1 MESDTVEGSV
11 KPFSSFG
18 AQTGIPIGLIQN
30 NTNNTSMPK
39 KGERLSEEAKKKIS
53 ESRLGKPSWNKGLH
67 LSEDHKQKLSG
78 RVLSNETKQKMRE
91 ARLGK
96 PSWNKG
102 LHFSEESKQK
112 MREAKLGKKMSEEF
126 RQKRS
131 EIMKARWNDQEFKK
145 DMSEKHSGENNYNF
159 GKHLP
164 EEQKKKLSKFAKN
177 RTDGI
182 YDKLL
187 EANIGK
193 KHTSETRTKMSESHA
208 GDKCYN
214 WKGGITPVYRHI
226 RGRLEYKRW
235 CADLLKKHDYTDAF
249 TGHKGGLLSCHHI
262 IPVNTLIK
270 MYNIVD
276 IEGALN
282 CPLIWDLNNGLVI
295 LKYAHDKFHN
305 FYGDDKNIYEL
316 TEAQIK
322 ELYTP

>member
-1 MESDTVEGSV
+1 
-11 KPFSSFG
+11 
-18 AQTGIPIGLIQN
+18 
-30 NTNNTSMPK
+30 MPK
-39 KGERLSEEAKKKIS
+39 KGEKLSEEAKKKIS
-53 ESRLGKPSWNKGLH
+53 ESRVGKPSWNKGLH
-67 LSEDHKQKLSG
+67 LSEDHKQKLRG
-78 RVLSNETKQKMRE
+78 RVLSEETKQKMRE

-112 MREAKLGKKMSEEF
+112 MSEAKLGKKMSDEF
-126 RQKRS
+126 RQRRS
-131 EIMKARWNDQEFKK
+131 EMMKERWKDPEFKK
-145 DMSEKHSGENNYNF
+145 DMSEKHSGENHWCF
-159 GKHLP
+159 GKQMS
-164 EEQKKKLSKFAKN
+164 EESRSNMSESAKG
-177 RTDGI
+177 RTDRHME
-182 YDKLL
+182 KLRQM
-187 EANIGK
+187 NIGK
-193 KHTSETRTKMSESHA
+193 KARKETRIKMSESHA

-214 WKGGITPVYRHI
+214 WKGGITPVYKHI

-270 MYNIVD
+270 MYHIVD

-282 CPLIWDLNNGLVI
+282 CPLIWDINNGLVL

-305 FYGDDKNIYEL
+305 IYGDDKNIYEL